1 MPNEI
6 DTYIDACPE
15 EHRTKLREL
24 RELILE
30 AAPSLKQ
37 KFSWGMPTFHL
48 KHNVIHFALHAH
60 HIGIYPGAATMVAFQ
75 ERLKPYKSSK
85 GAFQLPLTQ
94 ELPRD
99 LLQDITRWSAEHN
112 GP

>member
-1 MPNEI
+1 MANEI
-6 DTYIDACPE
+6 DAYIDACPE
-15 EHRTKLREL
+15 EHREKLRDL
-24 RELILE
+24 RVLILE
-30 AAPSLKQ
+30 AVPALKE
-37 KFSWGMPTFHL
+37 KFSWAMPTFYL
-48 KHNVIHFALHAH
+48 KHNVIHFALHQH